1 MRVCYLLESAPVC
14 NNSIH
19 TIRYGLRYKVTIL
32 FPGRKTC
39 LYFIM
44 CRARVLSLLSV
55 QSWPIAL
62 LRVIVI
68 VIVNFR
74 TGNVEYLLIVR
85 LYRRKEQ

>member
-1 MRVCYLLESAPVC
+1 MRVCYVLESAPVC

-19 TIRYGLRYKVTIL
+19 TVRYGLCYKVTIL

-68 VIVNFR
+68 VNFR
-74 TGNVEYLLIVR
+74 TGNVEYLLIV
-85 LYRRKEQ
+85 QAI